1 MKREVC
7 FINDMNKMY
16 LSNHHPTNDRTR
28 LCIHSFNIYIWRNVD
43 RKWLEDVGINKE
55 EYDEVIESAQSET
68 FNAMGNT
75 TTPCSLSGC
84 LFGRL

>member
-28 LCIHSFNIYIWRNVD
+28 LWVHSFNIYIYGET
-43 RKWLEDVGINKE
+43 L
-55 EYDEVIESAQSET
+55 IESD
-68 FNAMGNT
+68 
-75 TTPCSLSGC
+75 
-84 LFGRL
+84 